1 MLQNRRKFDDRAVE
15 ATYSAFGDDVR
26 GKLLDLRDLVF
37 ETEQNTTGAG
47 PITEALKWGQP
58 SFVTTGRHGST
69 FRLGEIY
76 EGPATHALYFL
87 CQTTLVGTF
96 RKLYS
101 DTLNFKDN
109 RAILFMRD
117 RDYPRE
123 AIAHCMAL
131 AMTYRLKTKA

>member
-1 MLQNRRKFDDRAVE
+1 MENRRKFDDPTVGA
-15 ATYSAFGDDVR
+15 AYSAFGDDVR
-26 GKLLDLRDLVF
+26 EKLLDLRDLVF

-58 SFVTTGRHGST
+58 SFVTTGKHGST
-69 FRLGEIY
+69 FRLGEID
-76 EGPATHALYFL
+76 EGPASHALYFL
-87 CQTTLVGTF
+87 CQTTLVSTF
-96 RKLYS
+96 RDLYT
-101 DTLNFKDN
+101 DTLDFKDN